1 MQIVLAEYHLV
12 LCFGNIFWHI
22 TNIKPTISA
31 LPYWSKISILFQAVS
46 RKTKKKILRE
56 CPNLVWGKQMPKNKI
71 FREPQQT
78 YKNVGP
84 DFALLANTLA
94 HWSNFLVWKNI
105 QLKWTLF

>member
-46 RKTKKKILRE
+46 RKTKKK
-56 CPNLVWGKQMPKNKI
+56 
-71 FREPQQT
+71 
-78 YKNVGP
+78 
-84 DFALLANTLA
+84 
-94 HWSNFLVWKNI
+94 S
-105 QLKWTLF
+105 